1 MRLTALHQVEQVL
14 TLTKKRNNMNKETME
29 KALEAIS
36 KGGIT
41 VAGDLV
47 LEKNV
52 EYEVNNVEN
61 GGIGI
66 QINNGKNVPLT
77 VTDKDI
83 KATLEALLRLK
94 DEKDKLV
101 FKNKKQWWAVYR
113 VLSTFCHYPQQ
124 MTSFKTK
131 ITDMEI
137 DYGGN
142 PNVITYDSLT
152 DAPKTVP
159 LMACSPSA
167 WDTLKDKSDNYK
179 QQYDVAEFLMLK
191 LGIKS

>member
-1 MRLTALHQVEQVL
+1 MNQEDLQK
-14 TLTKKRNNMNKETME
+14 TLET
-29 KALEAIS
+29 IS
-36 KGGIT
+36 KSGIT

-52 EYEVNNVEN
+52 EYEVNNVED

-66 QINNGKNVPLT
+66 QIISGKDTPLT
-77 VTDKDI
+77 TSEKDI
-83 KATLEALLRLK
+83 KAALESLLKEK
-94 DEKDKLV
+94 DDKDKLL
-101 FKNKKQWWAVYR
+101 FKNKKQWWALYR
-113 VLSTFCHYPQQ
+113 VLSTFCQYPKQ

-159 LMACSPSA
+159 LMATSSPSA
-167 WDTLKDKSDNYK
+167 WDTYKEISDNYK
-179 QQYDVAEFLMLK
+179 QQYVVAEYLMTK

>member
-1 MRLTALHQVEQVL
+1 
-14 TLTKKRNNMNKETME
+14 MNKEE
-29 KALEAIS
+29 LQAALEAIS
-36 KGGIT
+36 KSGVT
-41 VAGDLV
+41 VKGDLV
-47 LEKNV
+47 IEKKV
-52 EYEVNNVEN
+52 EYEVANVEN

-94 DEKDKLV
+94 DEKDKLL

-191 LGIKS
+191 LCIKS